1 MGPTGEKG
9 DKGDQG
15 EVGPTGQIG
24 PTGAISQTFINVYS
38 STLQNVGVG
47 TPVIYD
53 GFINQSG
60 SVGHIP
66 FTSQV
71 QVWQPGYY
79 FISTMI
85 HVVEPVQF
93 ALFLNGA
100 LYGLPFSSSTGSA
113 ILCHD
118 MIMYIGPNDIITP
131 SPLSPTGFAATVET
145 VNHISFNPNALLNNP
160 AGSAPNDITC
170 NFTLFLLA

>member
-15 EVGPTGQIG
+15 EVGPTGPQG
-24 PTGAISQTFINVYS
+24 ATGAMSQTFINVYS
-38 STLQNVGVG
+38 ATVQNIGVG
-47 TPVIYD
+47 SAVVYD
-53 GFINQSG
+53 GFINQAGAVS
-60 SVGHIP
+60 HLP

-71 QVWQPGYY
+71 YVWQPGYY

-85 HVVEPVQF
+85 HVVESVQF

-100 LYGLPFSSSTGSA
+100 LYGLPFSSSTGAA

-118 MIMYIGPNDIITP
+118 MIMYIGPNDMITP
-131 SPLSPTGFAATVET
+131 TSLSPTGFAAAIET
-145 VNHISFNPNALLNNP
+145 VNHISFNPSAILNNP
-160 AGSAPNDITC
+160 AGSAPNDTTC
-170 NFTLFLLA
+170 NLVLFLLA